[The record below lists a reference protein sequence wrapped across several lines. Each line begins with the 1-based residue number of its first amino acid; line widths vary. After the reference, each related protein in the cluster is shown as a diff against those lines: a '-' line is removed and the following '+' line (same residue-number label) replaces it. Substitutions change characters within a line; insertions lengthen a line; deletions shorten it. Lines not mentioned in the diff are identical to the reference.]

1 MRACVSVKIPCNPR
15 NTLVNGGS
23 GGGKSVFIKL
33 LILVLKESGA
43 RITLIDFKSSSR
55 SSAYAGCVPDMY
67 GYDTALD
74 GLEAFYSRFLEA
86 KDKPLPM
93 DDKPREFLIIEE
105 FLGLRAY
112 YKKDREKNA
121 WLEKVFTEILVQ
133 GRELGMFT
141 IISVQRPL
149 IEYLGATRTSFHTY
163 VHMGEITAE
172 DYRMMF
178 GDKKL
183 HGWYSEDEERPV
195 LGAGEGLYYCDGDPD
210 VKAFCTPYLEDVR
223 ALDELLRES

>member
-1 MRACVSVKIPCNPR
+1 MGVNVPIAFPPNPR

-33 LILVLKESGA
+33 LILSLKQTGA
-43 RITLIDFKSSSR
+43 RITLIDFKGSSR

-67 GYDTALD
+67 GFDNALE
-74 GLEAFYSRFLEA
+74 GLEAYYERFLEA
-86 KDKPLPM
+86 KERPLPK
-93 DDKPREFLIIEE
+93 DSNPKEFLIIEE

-112 YKKDREKNA
+112 YKKDRDKNA
-121 WLEKVFTEILVQ
+121 WLEKIFTELLVQ
-133 GRELGMFT
+133 SRELGMFT

-178 GDKKL
+178 GEKKIF
-183 HGWYSEDEERPV
+183 GFKEEKPV
-195 LGAGEGLYYCDGDPD
+195 LGAGQGLFYFDGASD
-210 VKAFCTPYLEDVR
+210 VKAFCTPYVEDVH
-223 ALDELLRES
+223 ALDVLLRER

>member
-1 MRACVSVKIPCNPR
+1 
-15 NTLVNGGS
+15 
-23 GGGKSVFIKL
+23 
-33 LILVLKESGA
+33 
-43 RITLIDFKSSSR
+43 
-55 SSAYAGCVPDMY
+55 MY
-67 GYDTALD
+67 GFDNALE
-74 GLEAFYSRFLEA
+74 GLETFYKRFLEA

-112 YKKDREKNA
+112 YKKDRGENA
-121 WLEKVFTEILVQ
+121 YLEKVFTEILVQ

-163 VHMGEITAE
+163 INMGECISE

-183 HGWYSEDEERPV
+183 HGYSEDEERPV
-195 LGAGEGLYYCDGDPD
+195 LGAGEGLYYCDGDPG